1 MTIHRVFPH
10 LVLFGALGLAL
21 AACGGSST
29 PDAAPSAANA
39 NPGPPGATGTIATV
53 AATSFE
59 VQNARSGQVTV
70 DFSGSTTITK
80 TVQGSASDV
89 AVGDCVTVAPDMANG
104 NAPGTAAEPVAA
116 AAVTISPAAAQ
127 GCRPG
132 AGFAAGN
139 GRNGGGGA
147 DMGARPSGGAQPSAA
162 NGAGGGRRG
171 RGTFGTV
178 SAVSANGFTLQ
189 ETSGTA
195 TVTTSSSTM
204 FLKTQ
209 TADKAALVV
218 GQCATAVGQADDS
231 GTVTATAISV
241 RAPGPNGCVAG
252 AGRGSQATAGNGG

>member
-1 MTIHRVFPH
+1 MTIRRVFPH

-21 AACGGSST
+21 AACSGSSST
-29 PDAAPSAANA
+29 SADAASSAAPNA
-39 NPGPPGATGTIATV
+39 NPGPPGTTGTIATV
-53 AATSFE
+53 ADTSFA
-59 VQNARSGQVTV
+59 VQSPRAGQVTV

-80 TVQGSASDV
+80 TVTGSASDV
-89 AVGDCVTVAPDMANG
+89 AVGDCVTVAPDMTNG

-116 AAVTISPAAAQ
+116 SAVTISPATAQ

-132 AGFAAGN
+132 MGF
-139 GRNGGGGA
+139 GGGGA
-147 DMGARPSGGAQPSAA
+147 NMGARPSGGARPSAA

-178 SAVSANGFTLQ
+178 SAVSAHGFTVQ
-189 ETSGTA
+189 ETSATA
-195 TVTTSSSTM
+195 TVTTSASTT

-218 GQCATAVGQADDS
+218 GQCATAVGQADDA

-252 AGRGSQATAGNGG
+252 MSAGRGGQGTGGNGG